1 MAGYRGTVARRF
13 QFSRPERQRAT
24 DPWFRVGD
32 IDVGSA
38 GVLSL
43 LGVFSM
49 LLYAFDA
56 GAKNAVAVLALL
68 PSEVRS
74 GEVWRIV
81 TWPLAN
87 GLTQS
92 LFGVAISVAMLWYFG
107 GKLEEMVG
115 RVRMA
120 TLLTTV
126 IVVPGM
132 LGTVLDLSAA
142 GIRSISMAVLLIFI
156 AEYPQVKFFFGIP
169 AWVLGLAYVVI
180 DALQIM
186 GDAGPGKQLLFYL
199 LSLAV
204 AALAARAV
212 GLLTAYPQIPQIP
225 LPPVLS
231 GAKRRPASRGPTRGP
246 RPPRQST
253 KRSST
258 VVDGPWTP
266 PPPPP
271 RSSPDSRVA
280 QEELDGLLD
289 KISASGL
296 ESLDAD
302 EKRRLNELSK
312 RLR

>member
-1 MAGYRGTVARRF
+1 MARRF
-13 QFSRPERQRAT
+13 QFSRPERHRAT

-38 GVLSL
+38 GVLAL
-43 LGVFSM
+43 LGAFTMV
-49 LLYAFDA
+49 LYAFEGRD
-56 GAKNAVAVLALL
+56 KSTLRSLALI
-68 PSEVRS
+68 PSEVLS
-74 GEVWRIV
+74 GEVWRIF

-87 GLTQS
+87 GLTQR
-92 LFGVAISVAMLWYFG
+92 LFGVAISIALLWYFG
-107 GKLEEMVG
+107 GRLEAMIG

-120 TLLTTV
+120 TLLV
-126 IVVPGM
+126 GIIVVPGL
-132 LGTVLDLSAA
+132 LGTVLDLPAA

-156 AEYPQVKFFFGIP
+156 AEYPQMRFFFGIP
-169 AWVLGLAYVVI
+169 AWVLGVAYVFI

-186 GDAGPGKQLLFYL
+186 GDFGAGRELLFYL

-225 LPPVLS
+225 LTPALS
-231 GAKRRPASRGPTRGP
+231 GTKRRSASRGPTRGP
-246 RPPRQST
+246 RPPRQSS
-253 KRSST
+253 KRTSN

-271 RSSPDSRVA
+271 RSSPDAKVA

-296 ESLDAD
+296 ES
-302 EKRRLNELSK
+302 
-312 RLR
+312 